1 MGIISL
7 PNSSSILLKVIYLGP
22 ILVFHLLA
30 NYLNMIVSEPLGEPL
45 PESFDSTPQEWEFVR
60 LLAQLFPEQQE
71 LVIAS
76 LHGILDANGRSRHPC
91 FFNVDYSKKHRRRQ
105 AHHAH
110 FRRWCFTMYV
120 QDFSGSLRLA
130 QQFCCRFIIPA
141 VGTHQ
146 MIKPSSF
153 YSSSRHRCIVSLK
166 KEP

>member
-1 MGIISL
+1 MHVQWAIISL
-7 PNSSSILLKVIYLGP
+7 PIVPSILLKVIYLGP

-91 FFNVDYSKKHRRRQ
+91 FFNVDYSKNTAGDKR
-105 AHHAH
+105 
-110 FRRWCFTMYV
+110 TMRISV
-120 QDFSGSLRLA
+120 GGVLLCMCKISPGHSDWPSNSV
-130 QQFCCRFIIPA
+130 A
-141 VGTHQ
+141 VLSYPLLEL
-146 MIKPSSF
+146 IK
-153 YSSSRHRCIVSLK
+153 
-166 KEP
+166 